1 MFPVKTKIVL
11 HPLLIN
17 RLSCILLLACSLLTT
32 SEDLFGKTIHCSP
45 DSESINLDLFES
57 FCFMAE
63 TYTVGSTYAATN
75 LHMPQIQKGIGA
87 ALGRTKGQRNNSQVK
102 KALYLF
108 IKYYIELLALWTEN
122 GIVQ

>member
-1 MFPVKTKIVL
+1 MFPVITKLVV
-11 HPLLIN
+11 HSCSIN

-45 DSESINLDLFES
+45 DSQSISVDLFES

-63 TYTVGSTYAATN
+63 TYTVGSTYAATS

-87 ALGRTKGQRNNSQVK
+87 AYGRTKGKRNNSQVK
-102 KALYLF
+102 KN
-108 IKYYIELLALWTEN
+108 YIFSSWTT
-122 GIVQ
+122 G